1 MHMATAC
8 TPVDYDAW
16 LAENSAYCH
25 RLSARITL
33 RACLENQQLS
43 TGLSADL
50 RCFGC
55 NGLYDQSSPTS
66 PRLCLVSAPVSIE
79 TETAQEPEALAEVDL
94 SGLALNISPESSA
107 RILEQN
113 PALVR
118 ELLALE
124 SEDDEQEPAVIEE
137 DGIEEVR
144 PTALQ
149 DRRHSREYPRR
160 VAVYQ
165 GRCIRCGGY
174 VMNDLERHDGIRD
187 DEVYRCLSCGWRT
200 SPAYEY
206 NRKHPGLARPWGG

>member
-43 TGLSADL
+43 TGADL
-50 RCFGC
+50 RCVGC
-55 NGLYDQSSPTS
+55 NGLYDQTAPTA
-66 PRLCLVSAPVSIE
+66 PRLYLVSTPIE
-79 TETAQEPEALAEVDL
+79 TETAQEPEALTEVDL
-94 SGLALNISPESSA
+94 SGLALGISPENAA

-118 ELLALE
+118 ELLALA

-137 DGIEEVR
+137 DGTEEER
-144 PTALQ
+144 PAARQ
-149 DRRHSREYPRR
+149 DRRDSRGHPRQ

-165 GRCIRCGGY
+165 GRCVRCGGY
-174 VMNDLERHDGIRD
+174 VTNDLERHDDIRD